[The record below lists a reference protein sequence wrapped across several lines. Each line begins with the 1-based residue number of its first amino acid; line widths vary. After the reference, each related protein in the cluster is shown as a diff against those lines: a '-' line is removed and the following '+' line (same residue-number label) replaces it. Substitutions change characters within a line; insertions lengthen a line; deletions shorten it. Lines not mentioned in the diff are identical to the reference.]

1 MQCSILGQ
9 LIILVFVEVFL
20 FVKLLLNLMTSSFAF
35 VLNAN
40 NLKTISLLAIASF
53 QLMF

>member
-1 MQCSILGQ
+1 MQYSIQIGQ
-9 LIILVFVEVFL
+9 LIIFFVEVFL